1 MIGSKEMETQMT
13 STINQAAGVTVG
25 KRALHQMRAILER
38 ETGAQAA
45 LLLREVG
52 FSTGEALYEALE
64 SWTRAHY
71 QVDSPRALD
80 STYLSAALNG
90 FFTEVGWG
98 DVRLS
103 EITPAVLGLDA
114 SGWAEA
120 TPLGAEYPCCHFS
133 CGMLADFFTR
143 LGGSQAA
150 VMEVECGSRG
160 ESRCRFLVGSPDLLT
175 YVYERMTTG
184 MTYLEAV
191 NSEPVNSER

>member
-1 MIGSKEMETQMT
+1 MT
-13 STINQAAGVTVG
+13 STISHTAGVTVG

-52 FSTGEALYEALE
+52 FATGEALYDALE
-64 SWTRAHY
+64 SWTRTHNH
-71 QVDSPRALD
+71 VESPRELD
-80 STYLSAALNG
+80 HEYLSEALSG
-90 FFTEVGWG
+90 FFADAGWG
-98 DVRLS
+98 EVTLS
-103 EITPAVLGLDA
+103 EITPTVLGLDA
-114 SGWAEA
+114 PQWAEA
-120 TPLGAEYPCCHFS
+120 TPHGAEYPSCHFS

-160 ESRCRFLVGSPDLLT
+160 EPRCRFLVGSPDLLT

-184 MTYLEAV
+184 MTYTEALGAQPLSV
-191 NSEPVNSER
+191 TSDQ

>member
-1 MIGSKEMETQMT
+1 MT
-13 STINQAAGVTVG
+13 SVMTPAAGVTVG

-52 FSTGEALYEALE
+52 FATGEAVYEAFE
-64 SWTRAHY
+64 GWTRAHY
-71 QVDSPRALD
+71 QVGSPRELD
-80 STYLSAALNG
+80 QQYLSEALAG
-90 FFTEVGWG
+90 FFAEAGWG
-98 DVRLS
+98 NVTLEEMTPTVLS
-103 EITPAVLGLDA
+103 LDA
-114 SGWAEA
+114 PHWAEA
-120 TPLGAEYPCCHFS
+120 SPHGAEYPSCHFS

-160 ESRCRFLVGSPDLLT
+160 EPRCRFLVGSPDLLT

-184 MTYLEAV
+184 MGYVEAV
-191 NSEPVNSER
+191 AGNGAVNGEQ

>member
-1 MIGSKEMETQMT
+1 MT
-13 STINQAAGVTVG
+13 STMSHAAGVTVG

-52 FSTGEALYEALE
+52 FVTGEALYEALE
-64 SWTRAHY
+64 AWTRTHY
-71 QVDSPRALD
+71 QVESPRDLD
-80 STYLSAALNG
+80 NRYLSEALAG
-90 FFTEVGWG
+90 FFADAGWG
-98 DVRLS
+98 DVTLE
-103 EITPAVLGLDA
+103 EITPTVLGLDA
-114 SGWAEA
+114 PHWAEA
-120 TPLGAEYPCCHFS
+120 TPHGAEYPSCHFS

-160 ESRCRFLVGSPDLLT
+160 EQRCRFLVGSPDLLT

-184 MTYLEAV
+184 MSYLEAV
-191 NSEPVNSER
+191 NGGAVKSEE

>member
-1 MIGSKEMETQMT
+1 MT
-13 STINQAAGVTVG
+13 STMSHTSGVTVG
-25 KRALHQMRAILER
+25 KRALHQMRTILER

-52 FSTGEALYEALE
+52 FSTGEALYEGLE
-64 SWTRAHY
+64 SWTRAQYH
-71 QVDSPRALD
+71 VDSPRELD
-80 STYLSAALNG
+80 SAFLGEALAG
-90 FFTEVGWG
+90 YFAEAGWG
-98 DVRLS
+98 EVRLS
-103 EITPAVLGLDA
+103 ELTPTVMALDG
-114 SGWAEA
+114 SDWAEA
-120 TPLGAEYPCCHFS
+120 APLGAEYPCCHFS

-160 ESRCRFLVGSPDLLT
+160 ESRCRFLVGSPDMLT

-191 NSEPVNSER
+191 HSDAVTSEA

>member
-1 MIGSKEMETQMT
+1 MT
-13 STINQAAGVTVG
+13 STMSHTAGVTVG

-64 SWTRAHY
+64 NWTRAHFG
-71 QVDSPRALD
+71 VASPRDLD
-80 STYLSAALNG
+80 STYLNEALTG
-90 FFTEVGWG
+90 FFADAGWG

-103 EITPAVLGLDA
+103 EIRPTVLGLDA
-114 SGWAEA
+114 SEWAEA

-160 ESRCRFLVGSPDLLT
+160 ESRCRFLIGSPDLLT

-184 MTYLEAV
+184 MTYMEAV
-191 NSEPVNSER
+191 NSEQ